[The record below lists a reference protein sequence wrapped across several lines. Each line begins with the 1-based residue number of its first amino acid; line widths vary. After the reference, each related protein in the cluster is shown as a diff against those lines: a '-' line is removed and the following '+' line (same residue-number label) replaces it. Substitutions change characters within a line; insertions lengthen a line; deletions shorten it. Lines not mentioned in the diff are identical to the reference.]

1 MKKALLLIVA
11 AFTVAFSFAQT
22 VTTRGRCHL
31 LTDKCNLQETINQPI
46 SQVCIDIIP
55 EGVTLPVLEIDSVE
69 YLFARVQYKKQ
80 TGWVHRNML
89 VDRSIFINSN
99 PNVRDR
105 YADAIRDHKVIY
117 GMNEEE
123 KELAIGIQKKANEA
137 QITEDTKMRIGFD
150 LGYSTGN
157 YMIIDGAIS
166 KGLWYYGFS
175 AQINIKSGAK
185 GKSYDRTLNW
195 NTDLDGMSDS
205 GSFYDGSYGF
215 DLGYYFKKNLCFGG
229 GVGYAPHKLYR
240 NFHDDT
246 EILSESGWY
255 HVTKG
260 DGGKIDAKAFIHYYF
275 KEGLLGR
282 CYLRGQY
289 SIIGGAGACIGF
301 QL

>member
-1 MKKALLLIVA
+1 MKNTLLLIIA
-11 AFTVAFSFAQT
+11 TFTVTFSFAQT
-22 VTTRGRCHL
+22 VTTKFDCHL
-31 LTDKCNLQETINQPI
+31 ITDKIKLEQSLPLPITETSIG
-46 SQVCIDIIP
+46 VIP
-55 EGVTLPVLEIDSVE
+55 KGTEVPVLGLDTAQHKLV
-69 YLFARVQYKKQ
+69 RVQYKKQ
-80 TGWVHRNML
+80 TGWIHRNMV
-89 VDRSIFINSN
+89 VDKSIFIENN
-99 PNVRDR
+99 PNVRDG
-105 YADAIRDHKVIY
+105 YADAVRNRKVIY

-123 KELAIGIQKKANEA
+123 KELAIGIQNKSNES
-137 QITEDTKMRIGFD
+137 QITEDAKMRVGFD

-157 YMIIDGAIS
+157 YMIFDGSIS

-175 AQINIKSGAK
+175 AQINTKKGTR
-185 GKSYDRTLNW
+185 GKSYDRTLGW
-195 NTDLDGMSDS
+195 NTDLDGVSSS
-205 GSFYDGSYGF
+205 GSFYDGAYSF

-240 NFHDDT
+240 NFHDNT

-255 HVTKG
+255 YVTKG